1 LDIFKKMKKESRMKT
16 KLFLLGALILLAS
29 CSPEE
34 NSPTIRF
41 PVDWLGIPG
50 YGINIDQQSFV
61 EPSGICFHRLR
72 KTLFIVSDEG
82 EIAEIRTDGTPVF
95 NLKIPGDL
103 EGITVNH
110 QSGLLYIVKEG
121 DDVILEFDP
130 DKKEVRRIFP
140 INREFQGNSNF
151 LQKQEGYDNGIE
163 SIAFVADKDHPEGG
177 TFYLGNQW
185 DPPCIVEILVPLE
198 STHADEAE
206 ARIIRVLPFKMD
218 DPGGMYYD
226 QKTRNLNVVSDA
238 DNILVEITLEG
249 KLVREYAFLGDNQEG
264 LAKDDEGYLY
274 IAQGEG
280 GIIKVKDLR

>member
-1 LDIFKKMKKESRMKT
+1 MKI

-61 EPSGICFHRLR
+61 EPSGICFHPLR
-72 KTLFIVSDEG
+72 KTLFVVSDEG
-82 EIAEIRTDGTPVF
+82 EIAEIKTDGTPVF
-95 NLKIPGDL
+95 RLKIPGDL
-103 EGITVNH
+103 EGITVNP

-121 DDVILEFDP
+121 DDIILEFDP
-130 DKKEVRRIFP
+130 DPREVRRIFP
-140 INREFQGNSNF
+140 INREFQGNPNF

-163 SIAFVADKDHPEGG
+163 SIAFVADEDHPEGG
-177 TFYLGNQW
+177 TFYAGNQW
-185 DPPCIVEILVPLE
+185 DPACIVEILVPLE
-198 STHADEAE
+198 SSQAEETE

-226 QKTRNLNVVSDA
+226 KKTGNLNIVSDA
-238 DNILVEITLEG
+238 YNILVEITLEG
-249 KLVREYAFLGDNQEG
+249 KLIREYAFLGDNQEG

>member
-1 LDIFKKMKKESRMKT
+1 MKRESGMKI

-50 YGINIDQQSFV
+50 YGVNIDQQSFV
-61 EPSGICFHRLR
+61 EPSGICFHPLR

-82 EIAEIRTDGTPVF
+82 EIAEIKTDGIPVF
-95 NLKIPGDL
+95 NQKIPGDL
-103 EGITVNH
+103 EGITVNP

-130 DKKEVRRIFP
+130 DEREVRRIFP
-140 INREFQGNSNF
+140 INREFRGNPNF
-151 LQKQEGYDNGIE
+151 LQKQEGYDQGIE
-163 SIAFVADKDHPEGG
+163 SIAFVSERDHPEGG
-177 TFYLGNQW
+177 TFYAGNQW
-185 DPPCIVEILVPLE
+185 DPPCIMEILVPLR
-198 STHADEAE
+198 SSQAE
-206 ARIIRVLPFKMD
+206 KAQARIIRVLPFKMD
-218 DPGGMYYD
+218 DPAGMYYD
-226 QKTRNLNVVSDA
+226 SETGFLNVVSDA

>member
-1 LDIFKKMKKESRMKT
+1 MKI

-61 EPSGICFHRLR
+61 EPSGICFHPLR
-72 KTLFIVSDEG
+72 KTLFVVSDEG
-82 EIAEIRTDGTPVF
+82 EIAEIKTDGTPVF
-95 NLKIPGDL
+95 RLKIPGDL
-103 EGITVNH
+103 EGITVNP

-121 DDVILEFDP
+121 DDIILEFDP
-130 DKKEVRRIFP
+130 DPREVRRIFP
-140 INREFQGNSNF
+140 INREFQGNPNF

-163 SIAFVADKDHPEGG
+163 SIAFVADEDHPEGG
-177 TFYLGNQW
+177 TFYAGNQW
-185 DPPCIVEILVPLE
+185 DPACIVEILVPLE
-198 STHADEAE
+198 SSQAEETE

-218 DPGGMYYD
+218 DPAGMYYD
-226 QKTRNLNVVSDA
+226 KKTGNLNIVSDA
-238 DNILVEITLEG
+238 YNILVEITLEG
-249 KLVREYAFLGDNQEG
+249 KLIREYAFLGDNQEG